1 MTGWEAFAK
10 YVGVQGILALMFGGA
25 IVYLMV
31 AGLTVSEPVIGV
43 FGLIVGFYFGKNGR
57 EIVAAVKS
65 GGAPAEDS

>member
-1 MTGWEAFAK
+1 MTGWDGFAK

-31 AGLTVSEPVIGV
+31 TSQPISEPVIGV

-57 EIVAAVKS
+57 EIVATVKS